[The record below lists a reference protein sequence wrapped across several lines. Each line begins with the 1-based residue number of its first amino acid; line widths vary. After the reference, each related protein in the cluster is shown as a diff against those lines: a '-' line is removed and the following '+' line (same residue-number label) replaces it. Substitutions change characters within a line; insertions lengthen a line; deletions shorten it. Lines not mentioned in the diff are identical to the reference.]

1 MALEHDTTLECNDIS
16 LEEQLDAKDP
26 LRHLMNDD
34 ELEGIISTEGLA
46 RASSSTS
53 ELLNALPQQS
63 HSVEDGLLKLH
74 FEHGWTSIAKPL
86 SVSLIVDAAPGCGG
100 LAWPAGQVYFFL

>member
-1 MALEHDTTLECNDIS
+1 MPLELDLTPECDNIS
-16 LEEQLDAKDP
+16 LEEQLDANDP

-34 ELEGIISTEGLA
+34 ELEGVISTEGMA

-53 ELLNALPQQS
+53 ELLNVLPQQS

-74 FEHGWTSIAKPL
+74 FGHTWTSIARPL
-86 SVSLIVDAAPGCGG
+86 SVSLTVDASPGCGG
-100 LAWPAGQVYFFL
+100 LAWPAGQVCTLL